1 MCNRYRMTA
10 GRRAIA
16 ERYGIEVE
24 PEYANLPPPELFP
37 KRPEWVVREVEGV
50 RELVVMQWG
59 VPTLVTDKRT
69 GKKVLKHPTN
79 ARNIKSGN
87 WRNML
92 SNPTR
97 RCLVPVTDFCE
108 WSGERGTK
116 REHWFS
122 LPSAPI
128 FSFAGIWR
136 PSEEGDVFAFLT
148 CGYLGDPSAHI
159 VGAVHE
165 TACPVILHAE
175 DEQRWLDG
183 DHADAC
189 ELAVPFP
196 SQMMA
201 VA

>member
-1 MCNRYRMTA
+1 MTA

-16 ERYGIEVE
+16 ERYGIAVE
-24 PEYANLPPPELFP
+24 PEYEDLPPPELFP
-37 KRPEWVVREVEGV
+37 KRPAWVVRQEGGE
-50 RELVVMQWG
+50 RRAEIMRWG
-59 VPTLVTDKRT
+59 VPFN
-69 GKKVLKHPTN
+69 GKPITN
-79 ARNIKSGN
+79 VRNLQSGF

-92 SNPTR
+92 SNPAR

-108 WSGERGTK
+108 WSGEKGSK

-122 LPSAPI
+122 LPAAPI

-148 CGYLGDPSAHI
+148 CGYLGDPANHI

-165 TACPVILHAE
+165 KACPVILQGE